1 MDHQRFTAA
10 EKGKDIMT
18 TTRGPQRKRIR
29 ASAFD
34 NSTLLL
40 GNALTL
46 IGRLTNSKEQSITR
60 NYFFQFRFQEEE
72 DLQRVL
78 SNRPYHSKHWTL
90 ILQPWEPVISA
101 SFPSQIP
108 FWIQLKGLLLHYWH
122 AKMIDD
128 IPDALGTLEGTD
140 ISSNT
145 VRMRLLL
152 NGLEPLVMETIVKFS
167 EGEEALV
174 TLEYEELENFCSIC
188 HSLTHAALNCIHSL
202 EVANSTPREYAPN
215 RGNEIHSSKAHSQR
229 RDSPGRS
236 RSTYRSHR
244 SQEKRQTPSF
254 NQRLDRNGRP
264 FGERV
269 FYPSHQVKPLKNKI
283 APSYTVDQ
291 PARRRT
297 YDIPSEG

>member
-1 MDHQRFTAA
+1 MDHQRITAA

-18 TTRGPQRKRIR
+18 TTRGPQRKRIW

-46 IGRLTNSKEQSITR
+46 IGRLTNPKEQSITHIINDLPQIWTLQGR
-60 NYFFQFRFQEEE
+60 VVGLEIGNYCFHFRFQEEE

-78 SNRPYHSKHWTL
+78 SNRPHHSNHWTL
-90 ILQPWEPVISA
+90 ILQRWEPVISA

-152 NGLEPLVMETIVKFS
+152 NGLEPLVMETIVKFF
-167 EGEEALV
+167 EGE
-174 TLEYEELENFCSIC
+174 
-188 HSLTHAALNCIHSL
+188 
-202 EVANSTPREYAPN
+202 
-215 RGNEIHSSKAHSQR
+215 
-229 RDSPGRS
+229 
-236 RSTYRSHR
+236 
-244 SQEKRQTPSF
+244 
-254 NQRLDRNGRP
+254 
-264 FGERV
+264 
-269 FYPSHQVKPLKNKI
+269 
-283 APSYTVDQ
+283 
-291 PARRRT
+291 
-297 YDIPSEG
+297 